1 MGVNAGA
8 LNHLFSL
15 QRPTPGSLNPDDWTD
30 VDARVWGGIK
40 AVSQRESLR
49 FGVPLSE
56 GQFVITIYWRDDVHA
71 NYRLIEPDSDRTFQ
85 ILGYSDPDGGLER
98 LDVLVVEVL

>member
-15 QRPTPGSLNPDDWTD
+15 QRPTSGNLSADAWTD
-30 VDARVWGGIK
+30 VDSRVWGGIK

-56 GQFVITIYWRDDVHA
+56 GQSVITIYWRDDVHA
-71 NYRLIEPDSDRTFQ
+71 NYRLYETDSNRAFQ